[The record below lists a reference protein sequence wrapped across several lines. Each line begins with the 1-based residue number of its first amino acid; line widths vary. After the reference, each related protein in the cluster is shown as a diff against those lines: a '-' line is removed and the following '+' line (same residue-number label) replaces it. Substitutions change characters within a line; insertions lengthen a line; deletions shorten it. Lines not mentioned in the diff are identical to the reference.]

1 MPSFRVV
8 FLVLVLTFCLS
19 SPLPA
24 TGTSLIQQRT
34 DAFESAECP
43 FENPFLSFITPES
56 QGFECGYVTVPE
68 QHADP
73 DGPTIRLPVA
83 ILKAS
88 GDNPQPD
95 PLFLAQGGP
104 GGDAFGVF
112 STILPNTNLAR
123 DRDLVIFNQRGTLYA
138 DPQLSCTELNDILA
152 DLLVASREKADE
164 LTKEA
169 YTRCYERFQADGINL
184 GAYNSVENAADI
196 EAIRA
201 ALGYD
206 TFNFYGVSYGTLL
219 GLHLMRD
226 HPEHLR
232 SIILDAVVPPQLNF
246 IPLVPQNTNRL
257 FDQFF
262 QACAGDEMCQAE
274 YPDLETRFFA
284 AVDQLNEQPV
294 TLSIT
299 DPDSGQDYDVRLDGD
314 ALLGFVYQIAYLPGA
329 YAIFPNMVE
338 SFEAGDYRFI
348 EAIMPLFIFDDTI
361 SDGMYFSVICAE
373 DADFDPEATPLA
385 GLRPQIAANA
395 VEDLKNTYIDMCAI
409 WQVDPLPSIV
419 DDPVVSDIPTL
430 LLSGQF
436 DPITPPENAAAA
448 AATLPNSFNYV
459 DAVGSHGA
467 FGSDP
472 CANQIVEAFLNQ
484 PTVPPNADCLT
495 QVQPGN
501 FVPPNTLRVD
511 LIHQINTLEPRA
523 VAYTLL
529 AGLFL
534 LGILSAFVVWLIVL
548 VVRLMTKRKME
559 TSSRLLRWTG
569 SGLIILFGLLA
580 LVFVVGLNMF
590 IVQSLSGSMAIL
602 SVVSNWAAPLFII
615 PYLLALLALG
625 IIALMIWSWLK
636 QEGNIWSRLY
646 YTFLTFCVVG
656 YISMLVVTGMFT
668 VLI

>member
-1 MPSFRVV
+1 MPSFSVV
-8 FLVLVLTFCLS
+8 YLVFVLMFFLTG
-19 SPLPA
+19 PLPA
-24 TGTSLIQQRT
+24 VRWALAPQPTA
-34 DAFESAECP
+34 AFESTPCP
-43 FENPFLSFITPES
+43 FKNPFLSFITPES

-88 GDNPQPD
+88 GDNPHPD

-112 STILPNTNLAR
+112 SATLPNTDLAQE
-123 DRDLVIFNQRGTLYA
+123 RDLVIFNQRGTLYA
-138 DPQLSCTELNDILA
+138 EPQLNCTELNDILA

-164 LTKEA
+164 LTKDA
-169 YTRCYERFQADGINL
+169 YTRCYQRFQAEGINL
-184 GAYNSVENAADI
+184 SAYNSIENAADI

-232 SIILDAVVPPQLNF
+232 SVILDAVVPPQLNF

-262 QACAGDEMCQAE
+262 QACTDDEPCRME

-284 AVDQLNEQPV
+284 VVDQLNEQPTTI
-294 TLSIT
+294 TLTNSAT
-299 DPDSGQDYDVRLDGD
+299 GQPYDARLDGD
-314 ALLGFVYQIAYLPGA
+314 TLLGFVYQMAYLPGT
-329 YAIFPNMVE
+329 YAIFPNMVK

-348 EAIMPLFIFDDTI
+348 EAILPLFIFDDTI
-361 SDGMYFSVICAE
+361 SDGMYFSVICSE

-385 GLRPQIAANA
+385 GLRSQIAANA
-395 VEDLKNTYIDMCAI
+395 VEDLQNSYIDMCRI
-409 WQVDPLPSIV
+409 WQVDLLPALV

-430 LLSGQF
+430 LLSGRF
-436 DPITPPENAAAA
+436 DPITPPENAVAAA
-448 AATLPNSFNYV
+448 ESLSNSFTYV
-459 DAVGSHGA
+459 NEVGSHGA

-472 CANQIVEAFLNQ
+472 CANQIVEAFLNN
-484 PTVPPNADCLT
+484 PTTPPNGNCLT
-495 QVQPGN
+495 QAAPGN

-511 LIHQINTLEPRA
+511 LIHQINTLDPWA
-523 VAYTLL
+523 VAFTLL

-534 LGILSAFVVWLIVL
+534 LGILSAFVVWPIVL
-548 VVRLMTKRKME
+548 VVRLIRKRKIE
-559 TSSRLLRWTG
+559 TRSRLLRWTR
-569 SGLIILFGLLA
+569 SGLVIVFGLLA
-580 LVFVVGLNMF
+580 LIFVVGLNIF
-590 IVQSLSGSMAIL
+590 IIQSLSGSMAIL
-602 SVVSNWAAPLFII
+602 SVVSSWAAPLFVV
-615 PYLLALLALG
+615 PYLLGLLALG

-636 QEGNIWSRLY
+636 KEGNIWSRLY
-646 YTFLTFCVVG
+646 YTFLTLCVVG
-656 YISMLVVTGMFT
+656 YLTMLAVTGMFT

>member
-1 MPSFRVV
+1 MPSFRIVS
-8 FLVLVLTFCLS
+8 LVLVLTFFLS
-19 SPLPA
+19 HPLSA
-24 TGTSLIQQRT
+24 TGHSLIQQRT
-34 DAFESAECP
+34 DAFEPADCP
-43 FENPFLSFITPES
+43 FENPFFSFITPES

-138 DPQLSCTELNDILA
+138 DPQLACTELNDILA
-152 DLLVASREKADE
+152 ELLVAPRDKADE
-164 LTKEA
+164 LTKNA
-169 YTRCYERFQADGINL
+169 YTQCHERFQAEGINL
-184 GAYNSVENAADI
+184 SAYNSVENAADI

-232 SIILDAVVPPQLNF
+232 SVILDAVVPPQLNF

-262 QACAGDEMCQAE
+262 QACAADETCQAE

-284 AVDQLNEQPV
+284 VVDQLNEQPT
-294 TLSIT
+294 TLTIA
-299 DPDSGQDYDVRLDGD
+299 DPDTGQHYDVRLDGD
-314 ALLGFVYQIAYLPGA
+314 TLLGFVYQIAYLPEA
-329 YAIFPNMVE
+329 YAIFPNMVK

-348 EAIMPLFIFDDTI
+348 EVILPLFLFDDTI

-395 VEDLKNTYIDMCAI
+395 VEDLKNSYIDMCAI
-409 WQVDPLPSIV
+409 WQVDALGPFI
-419 DDPVVSDIPTL
+419 DEPVVSDIPTL
-430 LLSGQF
+430 LLSGEF

-448 AATLPNSFNYV
+448 AASLTNSFNYV

-467 FGSDP
+467 FGSDA
-472 CANQIVEAFLNQ
+472 CANQIVEAFLNN
-484 PTVPPNADCLT
+484 PTVPPNASCLT
-495 QVQPGN
+495 QASPDN
-501 FVPPNTLRVD
+501 FVPPNTIRVD
-511 LIHQINTLEPRA
+511 LIHQINTLDPWA
-523 VAYTLL
+523 VAFTLL

-534 LGILSAFVVWLIVL
+534 LGILSAFVVWPIVL
-548 VVRLMTKRKME
+548 VVRLITQRKIE
-559 TSSRLLRWTG
+559 TESRLLRWTR
-569 SGLIILFGLLA
+569 SGLVIVFGLLA
-580 LVFVVGLNMF
+580 LVFVVGLNIF

-602 SVVSNWAAPLFII
+602 SVVSSWAAPLFIV

-625 IIALMIWSWLK
+625 IIALMIWSWQK
-636 QEGNIWSRLY
+636 KEGTIWSRLY
-646 YTFLTFCVVG
+646 YTFLTLCVIG
-656 YISMLVVTGMFT
+656 YISMLAFTGMFS